1 MSDIK
6 YDPFGYSISSF
17 HVGADIL
24 DLFFF
29 FSELFKFSMNSKY
42 KDAIKQYFFAS
53 S

>member
-24 DLFFF
+24 DFFFF
-29 FSELFKFSMNSKY
+29 FSELFMFSMNSKY